1 MSSSNDRGDD
11 ALLARLNAL
20 KKSSV
25 TLSSAPPGAEI
36 QPDVLREFAEAPPPT
51 SVDETKDPVVD
62 LATRFKRLHTPS
74 PRSGSSGKASP
85 SLEDAG
91 VDFGGEEKSLDVLLK
106 ELGGEEWDLQKGEER
121 DFGKLVKEVRSVLP
135 AVKTPRNEQKTAKVK
150 KDHREFDE
158 DAKEVDVAKLELGH
172 VEEEP
177 DENAL
182 DDQEADEY
190 IAQVLA
196 DLEIQEKY
204 AEAEGPEEE
213 QGQEEEHFGPSSE
226 KNEAQKPARS
236 EKLDQTN
243 PSNADAN
250 DPAWSLPAAPKDLP
264 EEESGSATPDDEA
277 LNARLAAL
285 SGNPSFPS
293 APSFAPSKK
302 PPIKTNKSQFTD
314 EEIDSWC
321 IICFNNATLRCLGCD
336 GDLYCRKCWLEGHKG
351 ESAGFEERTHRAVE
365 FVRGGGLKKEKKVA
379 VGAG

>member
-1 MSSSNDRGDD
+1 MAPSDNRSDD

-25 TLSSAPPGAEI
+25 NMSTAPPGAEI
-36 QPDVLREFAEAPPPT
+36 QPDVLREVAGEAAPLSSA

-74 PRSGSSGKASP
+74 PRSSGKVTPAA
-85 SLEDAG
+85 EAG

-106 ELGGEEWDLQKGEER
+106 ELGGDEWDMNKGEKK
-121 DFGKLVKEVRSVLP
+121 DVGKLVKEVRNVLP
-135 AVKTPRNEQKTAKVK
+135 AVETPETPK
-150 KDHREFDE
+150 KETRRERKGQGEFDE
-158 DAKEVDVAKLELGH
+158 DAKELDVGNVDPEQA
-172 VEEEP
+172 EEEA
-177 DENAL
+177 DEEAL

-196 DLEIQEKY
+196 ELEIQEKY
-204 AEAEGPEEE
+204 GDTEDAEQDQDPKHHALSEAEESKQIETDEGEDIA
-213 QGQEEEHFGPSSE
+213 G
-226 KNEAQKPARS
+226 
-236 EKLDQTN
+236 
-243 PSNADAN
+243 SNANKTDSGL
-250 DPAWSLPAAPKDLP
+250 SLPAAPRDLP
-264 EEESGSATPDDEA
+264 KEDSGTSTPDDEA

-302 PPIKTNKSQFTD
+302 PPIKTNKSKFTD

-321 IICFNNATLRCLGCD
+321 IICYDNATLRCLGCD

-365 FVRGGGLKKEKKVA
+365 FVRGGGVKKEKVA
-379 VGAG
+379 IGAG

>member
-25 TLSSAPPGAEI
+25 TLSSAPPSAEI
-36 QPDVLREFAEAPPPT
+36 QPD
-51 SVDETKDPVVD
+51 TKDPVVD

-121 DFGKLVKEVRSVLP
+121 DVGKLVKEVRSVLP

-196 DLEIQEKY
+196 DLEIQEN
-204 AEAEGPEEE
+204 
-213 QGQEEEHFGPSSE
+213 E